1 MKILHCPLNGP
12 RPLSEFA
19 YGGEVR
25 KMPDPNTCTDAEWA
39 DYIFNRSGVPGV
51 KYEWWCH
58 LASGY
63 WFVARRDT
71 ATDEVLETLP
81 PDGFMME
88 LPS

>member
-39 DYIFNRSGVPGV
+39 DYAFCESHCTAECRACP
-51 KYEWWCH
+51 
-58 LASGY
+58 LATMCAAAQAAGTSHG
-63 WFVARRDT
+63 
-71 ATDEVLETLP
+71 
-81 PDGFMME
+81 
-88 LPS
+88 